1 MIGND
6 LVAFEACRE
15 YSPQRWRAYWSKI
28 LTETEWEGF
37 STTINDPRA
46 WLYWAAK
53 EAAWKVWFR
62 RSAQRLLNPK
72 AFVVQKI
79 VWEGSRASFE
89 VAGPDEE
96 YRGFAD
102 LTEEFLHVVVE
113 LNTDE
118 VLSGVSNTLS
128 AFGVCPKDE
137 LLTSLNADL
146 YLKFFSSPFAPSKGG
161 QPTVC
166 KAMSPFGGGR
176 GRKKP
181 SNSLPKPQISLSRNK
196 LGIPSLEIEGIV
208 LDLPISLSHH
218 GSWAAYAYVYP
229 QRTHS

>member
-15 YSPQRWRAYWSKI
+15 YSPQRWKAYWRKI
-28 LTETEWEGF
+28 LTDIEWEDF
-37 STTINDPRA
+37 PSKPNDHRA

-72 AFVVQKI
+72 AFVVEKI
-79 VWEGSRASFE
+79 HWKGSRASFE
-89 VAGPDEE
+89 VVGADER
-96 YRGFAD
+96 YFGFAD
-102 LTEEFLHVVVE
+102 LTEDYLHTVVE
-113 LNTDE
+113 VNTDR
-118 VLSGVSNTLS
+118 VLSGGSNTFS
-128 AFGVCPKDE
+128 AFEVCPKDE
-137 LLTSLNADL
+137 LLTSLNADPNL
-146 YLKFFSSPFAPSKGG
+146 NFFSSPFAPSKGG

-166 KAMSPFGGGR
+166 KVISPFGGGR

-181 SNSLPKPQISLSRNK
+181 SNSRPKPQISLSRNK
-196 LGIPSLEIEGIV
+196 SGIPSLEIEGNV